1 MSDKIAI
8 VLATYNGERFLR
20 EQLDSYLTQTVLP
33 DELVVSDDGSSD
45 ATIGLLQEYAKDAP
59 FEVRILQGE
68 RLGFAQNFGRA
79 MAATTGKVI
88 FLSDQDDAWEPH
100 KIERV
105 LEVDAPLV
113 VHDLMLCDA
122 ALHSSGQTMSERM
135 RLFGMAP
142 DQNIKGCCSAIRRE
156 LLDIVLPIPENIA
169 HDVFIHALGRATGWR
184 TYIPDVLVRYRIHEE
199 NTSDFALNS
208 LAPVTPWLRAKMSA
222 RARLRG
228 LRSQTPPRPPMGA
241 FTSQRLAERGVMP
254 AKIDRT
260 EQRSTAAD

>member
-1 MSDKIAI
+1 MAQRISIA
-8 VLATYNGERFLR
+8 LATYNGARFLR
-20 EQLDSYLTQTVLP
+20 EQLDSFAVQTVLP
-33 DELVVSDDGSSD
+33 DELVASDDGSAD
-45 ATIGLLQEYAKDAP
+45 ETVGILREFAKDAP

-68 RLGFAQNFGRA
+68 RLGPAQNFGRA
-79 MAATTGKVI
+79 MAETTGEVV

-100 KIERV
+100 KIGRV

-122 ALHSSGQTMSERM
+122 ALHPSGQTMSERM

-156 LLDIVLPIPENIA
+156 LLDLALPIPDDIA

-184 TYIPDVLVRYRIHEE
+184 MFVPEVLLRYRIHET

-208 LAPVTPWLRAKMSA
+208 LAPVTPWLRVRMSA
-222 RARLRG
+222 SARWSG
-228 LRSQTPPRPPMGA
+228 LGGRTPPRPPMEA
-241 FTSQRLAERGVMP
+241 LALKRLAERGVTP
-254 AKIDRT
+254 A
-260 EQRSTAAD
+260 